1 MKSKTVII
9 SSPNEKENGRGI
21 LSILQEEGLLKF
33 RLRLY
38 NTPKLSRYCRL
49 GIYHQKQV
57 YSANLLEKNGVYE
70 SSMVGDFDMDQDFY
84 SAIIDT
90 YNNNNVI
97 LAGGTYAGYF
107 FNDYSVFNQDSI
119 NEKDVFKNIE
129 KENPDTNIY
138 KHNEIDLDC
147 ENNCDKC
154 ANCKYKEY
162 FYSNHEEIKINENKQ
177 TNTEIKEEIKTP
189 TSKDTNSIIQA
200 IIPQFKYIFENYQL
214 NETLTNLIP
223 SSKFVTI
230 NENNEEYSIGA
241 IYNENEELKYICYAL
256 FCNYNTTPPQEL
268 GEHYQWLP
276 LDKEDPLSDGYYIV
290 FQDANDLKI
299 LEL

>member
-90 YNNNNVI
+90 YNKNNVI

-177 TNTEIKEEIKTP
+177 TNTEINEEIKTP
-189 TSKDTNSIIQA
+189 TSKDTSSIIQA

>member
-90 YNNNNVI
+90 YNKNNVI

-177 TNTEIKEEIKTP
+177 TNTEINEEIKTP
-189 TSKDTNSIIQA
+189 TSKDTSSIIQA

-276 LDKEDPLSDGYYIV
+276 LDKEDPLSDGYYLV